1 MKLQTLTAEG
11 DDALA
16 RRARKEEFIGQ
27 LYCKAEVMG
36 PDRSLLE
43 EGFQHARERCID
55 SKPIYADAR
64 TCQVTQGKPLLRLRN
79 VSVPL

>member
-1 MKLQTLTAEG
+1 MKLQTLTAG

-16 RRARKEEFIGQ
+16 RRVRKEEFIGQ

-43 EGFQHARERCID
+43 EGFQHATERCTD

-64 TCQVTQGKPLLRLRN
+64 TCHTHKECLCSG
-79 VSVPL
+79 